1 MMFLQRLRLRC
12 SKEGGDNTRGNNMNG
27 RRVASE
33 QSSERDLQAFGA
45 EDQDFT
51 RRRAIIDRFITR
63 CNGKSLKKHD
73 ITSTI
78 ASALPEHEDAN
89 TAEWSMSSGDN
100 FAHLTSFALGTSEN
114 MCTSQ
119 PRSILRK
126 ESLICEPQD
135 RKEEDRTPI
144 VRFGTITIRDYDII
158 LGDHPAC
165 SYGPPITISWEYHE
179 NDPQDVHEYEVENA
193 LTRRSLRDLTLNYY
207 QRKYLLSA
215 HTELEFK
222 AVIKEIKRIN
232 AHRKISMH
240 ASFYEDAF
248 DSFIES
254 ACRKLNK
261 MLKRRK

>member
-1 MMFLQRLRLRC
+1 MMFLM
-12 SKEGGDNTRGNNMNG
+12 KG

-33 QSSERDLQAFGA
+33 QSSGLMDLHSFGA
-45 EDQDFT
+45 EDQDST

-73 ITSTI
+73 SPGAG

-100 FAHLTSFALGTSEN
+100 FAHLSSFALGASEN
-114 MCTSQ
+114 KSSSQ
-119 PRSILRK
+119 PRGILRQ

-135 RKEEDRTPI
+135 RKEEDRTPR

-165 SYGPPITISWEYHE
+165 SYGPPITISWDYHE

-232 AHRKISMH
+232 AHRKLSMY
-240 ASFYEDAF
+240 ASFYEDAI
-248 DSFIES
+248 DSVIDS
-254 ACRKLNK
+254 ACRKFNK
-261 MLKRRK
+261 MLKRKD